1 MVNWDTASVHLL
13 QSLYQRLVNYV
24 LIQQVRESPLLCPPF
39 ISVHSMQ
46 AGQSYQLSMNWHRI
60 QIYSGVPLTSL
71 FNYHWASR
79 TQREQQSLD
88 PGGLSSSPH
97 LEPAS
102 KELLSWQRFIGWRHL
117 KVTDKDFTDRWSLDL
132 IMSICGF
139 QPRQM
144 HFHYPSGQW
153 SLSVND
159 AVIDSRGIHHQKA
172 PIHPIALQFFPA
184 ELPSPSTDVVLTHV
198 HPHICGGNAS
208 VVPQPCYYDPAT
220 CTINSIAN
228 YHWLTVNNLLY
239 IYFQGIKLPAHAL
252 VSRVINKKITE

>member
-1 MVNWDTASVHLL
+1 MCV
-13 QSLYQRLVNYV
+13 YV

-39 ISVHSMQ
+39 IAVHSMQ
-46 AGQSYQLSMNWHRI
+46 TGFYFGQIYQLSMSWHRI

-88 PGGLSSSPH
+88 PGDLSSSPH
-97 LEPAS
+97 PEPVS
-102 KELLSWQRFIGWRHL
+102 KELLSWQRFMGWRHL

-144 HFHYPSGQW
+144 HSQHPSGQW

-159 AVIDSRGIHHQKA
+159 AIIDSRGIHHQKA
-172 PIHPIALQFFPA
+172 LIHPIARQFFPG
-184 ELPSPSTDVVLTHV
+184 EHSPSTVVLMHV
-198 HPHICGGNAS
+198 HLHICGGNDS
-208 VVPQPCYYDPAT
+208 VVPQPCYYGPAT

-228 YHWLTVNNLLY
+228 YHWLTISNLLY
-239 IYFQGIKLPAHAL
+239 IYFQGIKLPAHAQ
-252 VSRVINKKITE
+252 RGH

>member
-1 MVNWDTASVHLL
+1 M
-13 QSLYQRLVNYV
+13 

-39 ISVHSMQ
+39 TSDHSMQ
-46 AGQSYQLSMNWHRI
+46 TGFYFGQSYLLSMSWHRI

-88 PGGLSSSPH
+88 PGDLSSSPH

-102 KELLSWQRFIGWRHL
+102 KELLSWQGFIGWRHL

-132 IMSICGF
+132 IMSICGI

-144 HFHYPSGQW
+144 HSHYPSGQW

-198 HPHICGGNAS
+198 RRHICG
-208 VVPQPCYYDPAT
+208 
-220 CTINSIAN
+220 
-228 YHWLTVNNLLY
+228 
-239 IYFQGIKLPAHAL
+239 F
-252 VSRVINKKITE
+252 